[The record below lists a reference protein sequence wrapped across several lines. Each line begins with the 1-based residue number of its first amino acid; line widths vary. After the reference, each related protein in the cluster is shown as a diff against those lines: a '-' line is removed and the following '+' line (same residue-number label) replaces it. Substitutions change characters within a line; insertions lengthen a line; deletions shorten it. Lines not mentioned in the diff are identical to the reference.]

1 MKGFNIMAAKFNVV
15 FCRHPCRLSD
25 FVRLQTRFKHKDTHW
40 SVIAKK
46 KTPKD
51 KALEHFDDFYKSVY
65 GKRWPSIRIALLSP
79 HKYCAVVNNFG
90 DTETTMKD
98 LENQGAVNIRRLFEV
113 EADRI
118 KAKKSEASKQRQL
131 DRVFEMDRKM
141 EMDVSLKSHQL
152 ALSNEEDVNN
162 EAKSSETADDK
173 ELHQTDSQR
182 IIDPSF
188 GLSAGALQEF
198 VPATQLKGL
207 DDYVPESQH
216 YSYYKEASDFPV
228 VIKSDDSLCFPK
240 YLNVF
245 TFERGNVMSFPEPTT
260 ASTGVLN
267 YFLLNGSSL
276 LPVLALGVEPGD
288 AVLDM
293 CAAPGGKSYM
303 ILQTLHP
310 QYLVCNDIQYSRVR
324 RIKSMFRQYLYDF
337 EKWEKQI
344 IITESDGRAIDEV
357 DLYDKILVDVPCTTD
372 RHCVTENDNNI
383 FKPTRVKERLQ
394 LPELQ
399 AKLLSNALR
408 LVKVGGSVVYATCSL
423 SPIQNDGVVHM
434 ALRKIWEETKL
445 QVEIRD
451 LTSSLEPARSIFRFT
466 RRKDLR
472 YGHLVLPFLPSN
484 FGPLYFCKLMRT
496 A

>member
-1 MKGFNIMAAKFNVV
+1 MAVNFNVM
-15 FCRHPCRLSD
+15 FCRHPCRVSD
-25 FVRLQTRFKHKDTHW
+25 FLRFQRRFKHKTTHW
-40 SVIAKK
+40 SVIAKRK
-46 KTPKD
+46 SPKD
-51 KALEHFDDFYKSVY
+51 KALEHFDDFYKSIY
-65 GKRWPSIRIALLSP
+65 GKQWPSIRIGLLSP
-79 HKYCAVVNNFG
+79 HKYCAVINNFG
-90 DTETTMKD
+90 DTETTVED
-98 LENQGAVNIRRLFEV
+98 LQNQGAINIRRLFEI
-113 EADRI
+113 EAERI
-118 KAKKSEASKQRQL
+118 KAKKSETTKRRRL
-131 DRVFEMDRKM
+131 ERVFEMDRKM
-141 EMDVSLKSHQL
+141 EKDISSKQEQL
-152 ALSNEEDVNN
+152 ASSNQVGDHTG
-162 EAKSSETADDK
+162 AKNADSAYDK
-173 ELHQTDSQR
+173 ERHQIDNLR
-182 IIDPSF
+182 IIDPSI

-216 YSYYKEASDFPV
+216 YNYYKDASDFPV
-228 VIKSDDSLCFPK
+228 VIKSEESLNFPK

-245 TFERGNVMSFPEPTT
+245 TFERGNVMPFPEPKTG
-260 ASTGVLN
+260 STGVLN

-276 LPVLALGVEPGD
+276 LPILALGVEPGD

-310 QYLVCNDIQYSRVR
+310 KYLVCNDIQHSRVR
-324 RIKSMFRQYLYDF
+324 RIKSMFKQYLYDF

-344 IITESDGRAIDEV
+344 IITEGDGSAIGEE

-372 RHCVTENDNNI
+372 RHSVTENDNNI
-383 FKPTRVKERLQ
+383 FKPTRVKERLR

-408 LVKVGGSVVYATCSL
+408 MVRVGGSVVYATCSL

-434 ALRKIWEETKL
+434 ALRKIWEETKV

-451 LTSSLEPARSIFRFT
+451 LTSALDSARSIFRFSH
-466 RRKDLR
+466 RNGSR

-484 FGPLYFCKLMRT
+484 FGPLYFCKFMRT